1 MKTTSSTILAKLL
14 IVTILLLLGTF
25 DSYSMS
31 ELDQTIKKL
40 PSYLNSSN
48 AGTEFY
54 ISVPSAKIEVLYP
67 NDGCYLYIS
76 SQIQTEVEITND
88 AKGTRRVIQT
98 KPNDVVKVEIPENEF
113 QAYLNPQGTNSGHNL
128 SETVIPLQA
137 LHIVSN
143 DPIVVYG
150 CVRYSYSSDAFL
162 AIPTSSWGQEYV
174 VNTYKAHEW
183 SKAASPP
190 YNLASITSIVAAYD
204 STKVVFALNGT
215 ITTNTVGGLT
225 TGQSKTFILNKGD
238 VVPIASGMLGLNA
251 TLAGSKIVATKPI
264 GVFSGVQCAD
274 VPTDVPWCD
283 YLVEMELPTSTWGT
297 EYHVTKNFNRNAG
310 PLFQVVAKEPNT
322 IVSVNGSVVDTL
334 DAVGNS
340 SMAEWTELNAKGDIW
355 FGNSGNV
362 VVSADK
368 PISVTIFNQGQ
379 SLDNIQ
385 NDPFQMTCYPINQY
399 RKEIVF
405 ATPGIGDGRGFNQN
419 FINVV
424 YPVNSQNEI
433 PDDLLF
439 GEVDSNGITWSP
451 IKMKYGTNHSQ
462 LFYGTQN
469 GRQYAV
475 KNIQL
480 AKEGVYHLQCSEE
493 IGCYSYGLS
502 GYDSYG
508 MPSFVG
514 LKDNSIGDIKAPDFV
529 FEKYVNGTIGGME
542 KNEYAEIIDQSI
554 TPDGYSNIG
563 NVFIRSEYTTNYSAE
578 VKPFVAGM
586 DRSAFFKAN
595 VIDVTKDAQLVISTF
610 DKAGNDTTIVIT
622 YKALT
627 TSIAEKES
635 DKFIHVFPSITN
647 GGVVTIELTQSSAN
661 SSTISVVG
669 IDGKVVK
676 SFEIEPSTNDV
687 QTIQFNTAELPIGMY
702 YVVYS
707 VNGKQYQKS
716 FVKMQ

>member
-1 MKTTSSTILAKLL
+1 MKPCTFTNVSKSL
-14 IVTILLLLGTF
+14 IVIIVVLCCSVAAF
-25 DSYSMS
+25 SQN

-48 AGTEFY
+48 AGTEFF
-54 ISVPSAKIEVLYP
+54 ISVPSAKIESLLP
-67 NDGCYLYIS
+67 FDGCYLYIS
-76 SQIQTEVEITND
+76 SKMQTEVEITND
-88 AKGTRRVIQT
+88 AKGSRRVIQT

-113 QAYLNPQGTNSGHNL
+113 QAYLNQQGTNNGHNL

-183 SKAASPP
+183 SKPAN
-190 YNLASITSIVAAYD
+190 NLASMTTIVAAYD
-204 STKVVFALNGT
+204 STKVIFTLNGT

-225 TGQSKTFILNKGD
+225 TGQSKTFFMNKGD

-251 TLAGSKIVATKPI
+251 TLAGSKIVSDKPI
-264 GVFSGVQCAD
+264 GVLTGVQCAD
-274 VPTDVPWCD
+274 VPTDRPWCD
-283 YLVEMELPTSTWGT
+283 YLVEMELPTYTWGT

-322 IVSVNGSVVDTL
+322 IVSVNGIIVDTL
-334 DAVGNS
+334 EAVGT
-340 SMAEWTELNAKGDIW
+340 SMLSEWAELNAKGDVW
-355 FGNSGNV
+355 YGNTGNM
-362 VVSADK
+362 VVSGDK

-379 SLDNIQ
+379 ALDNIQ
-385 NDPFQMTCYPINQY
+385 NDPFQMTCFPIDQY
-399 RKEIVF
+399 RNEIVF

-419 FINVV
+419 FINVI

-439 GEVDSNGITWSP
+439 GEVDSNGITWTPVKS
-451 IKMKYGTNHSQ
+451 KFGDQHSQ
-462 LFYGTQN
+462 LFYGNQN
-469 GRQYAV
+469 GKQYAV

-502 GYDSYG
+502 SYDSYG

-529 FEKYVNGTIGGME
+529 FEKYANGTIGGIK
-542 KNEYAEIIDQSI
+542 KNEYAEIIDQAI
-554 TPDGYSNIG
+554 TQDGYSNIG

-578 VKPFVAGM
+578 VKPFVAGL

-627 TSIAEKES
+627 TSVSEKAS
-635 DKFIHVFPSITN
+635 DKFMNVYPSITD
-647 GGVVTIELTQSSAN
+647 GGVVTIELTQGSAN
-661 SSTISVVG
+661 SSTVSVVG

-676 SFEIEPSTNDV
+676 TFDNIPSTNGV
-687 QTIQFNTAELPIGMY
+687 HTIQYTTAELPIGMY
-702 YVVYS
+702 YVLYS
-707 VNGKQYQKS
+707 VNGQQYQQS
-716 FVKMQ
+716 FVKMK

>member
-1 MKTTSSTILAKLL
+1 MKPSTFTNVSNSL
-14 IVTILLLLGTF
+14 IMIFVVLCCSVVVF
-25 DSYSMS
+25 SQN

-54 ISVPSAKIEVLYP
+54 ISVPTAKIETIYP

-76 SQIQTEVEITND
+76 SQYQTEVEITND
-88 AKGTRRVIQT
+88 AKGSRRVIQT
-98 KPNDVVKVEIPENEF
+98 KPNDVMKVKIPENEI
-113 QAYLNPQGTNSGHNL
+113 QAYLNQQGTNSGHNL

-150 CVRYSYSSDAFL
+150 CIRYSYTSDAFL
-162 AIPTSSWGQEYV
+162 AIPTSSWGQEYI

-183 SKAASPP
+183 SKPAN
-190 YNLASITSIVAAYD
+190 NLASMTTIVAAYD
-204 STKVVFALNGT
+204 STKVIFTLNGT

-225 TGQSKTFILNKGD
+225 TGQSKSLMLNKGD
-238 VVPIASGMLGLNA
+238 VVPIASGMLGLDA

-283 YLVEMELPTSTWGT
+283 YLVDMELPTSVWGT

-322 IVSVNGSVVDTL
+322 IVSVNGIVVDTL
-334 DAVGNS
+334 SAVGNS

-355 FGNSGNV
+355 FGNNGNV

-368 PISVTIFNQGQ
+368 PISVTTFNQGQ

-385 NDPFQMTCYPINQY
+385 NDPFQVTCYPIDQY
-399 RKEIVF
+399 RNEIVF
-405 ATPGIGDGRGFNQN
+405 ATPGIGDGGGFNQN
-419 FINVV
+419 FINVI
-424 YPVNSQNEI
+424 YPVNNQNEI

-439 GEVDSNGITWSP
+439 GEVDSNGITWTP
-451 IKMKYGTNHSQ
+451 VKNKFGNQHSQ
-462 LFYGTQN
+462 LFYGNQN
-469 GRQYAV
+469 GKQYAV

-493 IGCYSYGLS
+493 IGCYSYGMS
-502 GYDSYG
+502 SFDSYG

-514 LKDNSIGDIKAPDFV
+514 LKDNSMGDLVAPNIV
-529 FEKYVNGTIGGME
+529 FEQYVNGTIGGIE
-542 KNEYAEIIDQSI
+542 KNEYAEVVDRATTHNS
-554 TPDGYSNIG
+554 YSNIAK
-563 NVFIRSEYTTNYSAE
+563 VLIRSEYTSNYSTE
-578 VKPFVAGM
+578 LKPFVAGI

-595 VIDVTKDAQLVISTF
+595 VIDVTKDAQLVVSTF
-610 DKAGNDTTIVIT
+610 DKAGNDTTIIIT
-622 YKALT
+622 YKSLT
-627 TSIAEKES
+627 TSISEKAS
-635 DKFIHVFPSITN
+635 DKFMNVYPSITD
-647 GGVVTIELTQSSAN
+647 GGVVTIELTQGSAN
-661 SSTISVVG
+661 SSMVSVVG

-676 SFEIEPSTNDV
+676 SFDNVLSTNGV
-687 QTIQFNTAELPIGMY
+687 QTIQFITSELPIGMY
-702 YVVYS
+702 YVLYS
-707 VNGKQYQKS
+707 MNGQQYQKS
-716 FVKMQ
+716 FVKIK